1 MISDKYH
8 RLLKKNARRLRR
20 YANRFWFPPLLLV
33 LALLDVLV
41 IIIPT
46 EGILISSSM
55 LIKRRWMPFALS
67 VAIGSTIGALLLVNL
82 VDHYGLHKVLELYPE
97 IDQAKIWKWTL
108 NIFNQFGLLIVFLVG
123 MTPLSQ
129 QPILAI
135 AALSDISFFPLAL
148 AILISRIIKFC
159 TYAYV
164 ATHAPRL
171 LKKMWGV
178 QNELQDVEIKV
189 QLDSKK

>member
-8 RLLKKNARRLRR
+8 RLLKKSANRVRR

-33 LALLDVLV
+33 LAILDVLL
-41 IIIPT
+41 IIIPID
-46 EGILISSSM
+46 GILISSSM

-82 VDHYGLHKVLELYPE
+82 VDSYGLHKMLEFYPGF
-97 IDQAKIWKWTL
+97 DQGYMWKWTL
-108 NIFNQFGLLIVFLVG
+108 NFFNQFGLLIVFLMG
-123 MTPLSQ
+123 ITPLSQ

-159 TYAYV
+159 IIAYI

-171 LKKMWGV
+171 LKKIWGV
-178 QNELQDVEIKV
+178 QNELKDVELKGP
-189 QLDSKK
+189 LDLK